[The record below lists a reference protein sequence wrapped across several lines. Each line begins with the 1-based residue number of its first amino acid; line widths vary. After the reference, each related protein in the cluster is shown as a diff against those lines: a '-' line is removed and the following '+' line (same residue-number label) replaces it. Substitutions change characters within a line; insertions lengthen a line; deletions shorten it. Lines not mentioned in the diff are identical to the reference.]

1 MSESGA
7 SSDSDESSSGSS
19 AARPPPAQR
28 GGTAKKKPAATATPA
43 AAGAAKKKGKL
54 TPSEKEL
61 GGRQQAPRR
70 AGNLTMEKLRKDPKA
85 IFILVLACES
95 QSVRVYPPAPTHYPP
110 PPD

>member
-19 AARPPPAQR
+19 ALPLPAQR

-61 GGRQQAPRR
+61 EGRQQAPRR

-95 QSVRVYPPAPTHYPP
+95 QSVRVYS
-110 PPD
+110 